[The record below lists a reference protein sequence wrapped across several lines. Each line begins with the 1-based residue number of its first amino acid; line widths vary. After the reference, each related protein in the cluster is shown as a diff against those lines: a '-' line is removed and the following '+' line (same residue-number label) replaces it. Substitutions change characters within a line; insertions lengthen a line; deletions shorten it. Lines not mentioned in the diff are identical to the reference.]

1 VSIEGLPEKQLANTR
16 TQRDINAIIEY
27 LRTLADGAGGSAHII
42 AKESLQY
49 AQRSILDFSGEGV
62 QVLDYPGS
70 DTTRVLIGGSSGS
83 AGDAGADIRIIGN
96 TIQRAGNG
104 VLLYD
109 AGGDPVREYAFTEA
123 GVTEAF
129 ADSASGD
136 VVDLPAG
143 TLTGDVTVPAGRT
156 LRGMGCD
163 VGGLALVRNT
173 AGTLIQGTVTLGG
186 GSALRHIS
194 VEKVE
199 NSVAAVTAIIIP
211 ALGSVVHMWLDNV
224 YAYCT
229 NNDGPAYALSM
240 AALSTVYAKDAD
252 LIVNSGAD
260 GYAAYVTAGALYHL
274 SGRAQGTVATHPY
287 YTSGGS
293 VVVGDVLYL

>member
-1 VSIEGLPEKQLANTR
+1 MPKKDLER
-16 TQRDINAIIEY
+16 RINQTPTGA
-27 LRTLADGAGGSAHII
+27 GAGG
-42 AKESLQY
+42 
-49 AQRSILDFSGEGV
+49 
-62 QVLDYPGS
+62 
-70 DTTRVLIGGSSGS
+70 VLIVPSSAS
-83 AGDAGADIRIIGN
+83 IPPVAGVDISVDGH
-96 TIQRAGNG
+96 TVSRAGNR
-104 VLLYD
+104 VLLFSGSG
-109 AGGDPVREYAFTEA
+109 ALLTEYAFTEA

>member
-1 VSIEGLPEKQLANTR
+1 MSIEGLPEKQLANTR

-27 LRTLADGAGGSAHII
+27 LRTLADSAGGSAHII

-123 GVTEAF
+123 GVAEAF
-129 ADSASGD
+129 AAAAAGD

-143 TLTGDVTVPAGRT
+143 TLTGDVTVPAGVT
-156 LRGMGCD
+156 LRGMGEATVIDGAVVLGEGARLID
-163 VGGLALVRNT
+163 VTASLTDTDSDDLIVVQGGNGAVCVHVTVIGEQSGTGAIIGIVSTADSADTPMRCYDCPLSVENKGTGSAWWTGEVVAGGLQMH
-173 AGTLIQGTVTLGG
+173 QG
-186 GSALRHIS
+186 
-194 VEKVE
+194 
-199 NSVAAVTAIIIP
+199 SVAAVIA
-211 ALGSVVHMWLDNV
+211 
-224 YAYCT
+224 
-229 NNDGPAYALSM
+229 
-240 AALSTVYAKDAD
+240 
-252 LIVNSGAD
+252 
-260 GYAAYVTAGALYHL
+260 
-274 SGRAQGTVATHPY
+274 
-287 YTSGGS
+287 
-293 VVVGDVLYL
+293 